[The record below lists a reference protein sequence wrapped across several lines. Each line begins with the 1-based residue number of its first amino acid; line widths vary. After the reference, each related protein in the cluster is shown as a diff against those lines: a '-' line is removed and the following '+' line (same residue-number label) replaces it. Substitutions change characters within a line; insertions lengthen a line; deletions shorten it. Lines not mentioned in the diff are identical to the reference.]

1 MADVFE
7 AIESSMQ
14 TMRDR
19 LSVTTVYGEPVTANG
34 VTVIPVST
42 MRFGFGGGGGSGSGG
57 EGGGEGA
64 DEGSGSGGGMGGGG
78 TVEPVGYIEIG
89 DAGTRWVPLE
99 PPVSELLLR
108 GVALIPAFLPGRR
121 GGGLLPRLAFLAASQ
136 ALIAGIARRRVM
148 GGGGFQRL
156 PFPRRSAAETL

>member
-1 MADVFE
+1 MTDVFE
-7 AIESSMQ
+7 AIDKTVQM
-14 TMRDR
+14 MRDR

-42 MRFGFGGGGGSGSGG
+42 MRFGFGGGGG
-57 EGGGEGA
+57 EGGGTGPEGQ
-64 DEGSGSGGGMGGGG
+64 EGGSGSGGGMGGGG

-99 PPVSELLLR
+99 PPIGELLLR
-108 GVALIPAFLPGRR
+108 GLALIPAFLPGRR
-121 GGGLLPRLAFLAASQ
+121 GGWLPRLAFLAAGQ
-136 ALIAGIARRRVM
+136 ALVAGFARRRIM

-156 PFPRRSAAETL
+156 PFPRRGGGTTF